1 MASATIDGT
10 TWTDGT
16 TLSYIVTGRYCTD
29 ARIGARKYD
38 IEEISAPGLDGYGT
52 KDYGAR
58 ETEIQLEVY
67 YLDTSETG
75 IISSW
80 ISDTSGYAAT
90 GTFAVSIGGISQGT
104 CRLVSEKCNLSQV
117 RNCGRA
123 AAGGTIYR
131 ASAVLSLRRLR

>member
-1 MASATIDGT
+1 MANATLDGT

-16 TLSYIVTGRYCTD
+16 SLSYIVTGRYVTD
-29 ARIGARKYD
+29 VRLGARKYD

-58 ETEIQLEVY
+58 ETDIQLEVY

-75 IISSW
+75 IISAW
-80 ISDTSGYAAT
+80 ISDTSGLATT

-104 CRLVSEKCNLSQV
+104 CRLISEKCTLSQV
-117 RNCGRA
+117 RNCGRV
-123 AAGGTIYR
+123 AAGGTIFR
-131 ASAVLSLRRLR
+131 ASASLVLRRLR